1 MQVFTGTGRIL
12 AEFSNGVVAKCDTI
26 LVGNNNS
33 IEVLDNND
41 FITDISLADDVVIK
55 NIVDIVEFPNWY

>member
-12 AEFSNGVVAKCDTI
+12 AEFSNGVIAKCDTI
-26 LVGNNNS
+26 LVGNSTN

-41 FITDISLADDVVIK
+41 FIADISLVDDVVIK
-55 NIVDIVEFPNWY
+55 NIVDIVEFPDWY